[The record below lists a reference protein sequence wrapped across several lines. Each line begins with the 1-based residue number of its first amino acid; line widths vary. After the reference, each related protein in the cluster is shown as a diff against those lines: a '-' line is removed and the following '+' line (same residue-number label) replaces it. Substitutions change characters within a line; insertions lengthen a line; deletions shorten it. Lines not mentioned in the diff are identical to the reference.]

1 MVINFLLGAKME
13 KHLFILYG
21 KGNTGKTTT
30 LNLLF
35 KKTCEQFLDN
45 LVYFRRNEGSADFC
59 AIFQKG
65 DVKVGLYSSGDN
77 EWHVSHNLY
86 ELNHQYCNFIFGTSR
101 TRGGSRNA
109 VKNYASLFYPEE
121 DVIEWYEK
129 EEANDQDNNKKAKL
143 LFNELKKL
151 LTM

>member
-1 MVINFLLGAKME
+1 ME

-21 KGNTGKTTT
+21 TGNTGKTTT

-35 KKTCEQFLDN
+35 KKACEQFSDN
-45 LVYFRRNEGSADFC
+45 LVYFRRNRDSADFC
-59 AIFQKG
+59 AVFQHGNIKI
-65 DVKVGLYSSGDN
+65 GLYSSGDN
-77 EWHVSHNLY
+77 EWNVSHNLY
-86 ELNHQYCNFIFGTSR
+86 ELNHQHCNFIFGTSR
-101 TRGGSRNA
+101 TRGGSCDA
-109 VKNYASLFYPEE
+109 IENYTSLFYPEE

>member
-1 MVINFLLGAKME
+1 ME

-21 KGNTGKTTT
+21 ASNTGKTTT

-35 KKTCEQFLDN
+35 KKACEQFLDN

-109 VKNYASLFYPEE
+109 VKNYASLFYPEA

-129 EEANDQDNNKKAKL
+129 KEANGQDNNKNAKL